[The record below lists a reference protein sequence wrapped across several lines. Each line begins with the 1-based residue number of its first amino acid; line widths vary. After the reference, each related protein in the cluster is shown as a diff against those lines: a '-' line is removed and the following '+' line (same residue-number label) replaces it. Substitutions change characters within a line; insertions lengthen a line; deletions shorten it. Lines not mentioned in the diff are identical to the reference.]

1 MDEELSYSPSF
12 SRPVAHFPER
22 ANEEAAS
29 STRINILSGSH
40 DDANDRVGYGFTN
53 RARFGSVSMRKCELK
68 QNVLDPAC
76 PNYLILESNFP
87 PPYECLLPAH
97 FLAVR
102 PSVQF
107 DPST

>member
-40 DDANDRVGYGFTN
+40 DDVNVSDTDSQI
-53 RARFGSVSMRKCELK
+53 ARDL
-68 QNVLDPAC
+68 
-76 PNYLILESNFP
+76 
-87 PPYECLLPAH
+87 
-97 FLAVR
+97 VR
-102 PSVQF
+102 F
-107 DPST
+107 R

>member
-40 DDANDRVGYGFTN
+40 DDVNVSDTGSQI
-53 RARFGSVSMRKCELK
+53 ARDL
-68 QNVLDPAC
+68 
-76 PNYLILESNFP
+76 
-87 PPYECLLPAH
+87 
-97 FLAVR
+97 VR
-102 PSVQF
+102 F
-107 DPST
+107 R